1 MNIEQTFKD
10 FLTNLT
16 VINQENIES
25 RFGQI
30 TKRLNK
36 DFHNI
41 ESNTENGIY
50 IGSYG
55 RNTAISGISDLDLLF
70 VLPDELYTKYNNR
83 EGNKQSQL
91 LQDVKASIYKTYS
104 QSKVRGDGQVVVIEF
119 TNDYIELCP
128 TFKETDGSF
137 TYPDSNN
144 GGKWKKTNPTP
155 ESSKIIEFNEEC
167 NDNLINLCKFIRAWK
182 NKCGV
187 KISGL
192 LIDTFVYNFFISK
205 PDYKTYTF
213 DNYEILIR
221 DFFEYLKDLD
231 DNRSYWY
238 APGSNQH
245 VYKNKSNFKTKA
257 KKAFKNVEEAID
269 KNANSTVYEIW
280 RKVFGKAFP
289 YPQTIKESS
298 YNFST
303 SEEYIEERYPM
314 DISYML
320 RIDCEVTQAGF
331 RTELL
336 RLVKFLRKNKELIFF
351 VTDTDVPQP
360 YTVLWKVKNEGEVAN
375 LKDCLRGQIINSNR
389 GSDQRKEKSNFE
401 GAHFVECYIIKDG
414 FCVARDRIDVPISNV

>member
-10 FLTNLT
+10 FSTNLT
-16 VINQENIES
+16 IINQENIEN
-25 RFGQI
+25 RFEKI

-36 DFHNI
+36 DFHDI
-41 ESNTENGIY
+41 ESSSENGIY

-70 VLPDELYTKYNNR
+70 VLPDELYKKYDDR

-91 LQDVKASIYKTYS
+91 LQDVKTSIYKTYS
-104 QSKVRGDGQVVVIEF
+104 QSKVKGDGQVVIIEF

-128 TFKETDGSF
+128 AFKETDGSF

-155 ESSKIIEFNEEC
+155 ESAKIIEFDREC
-167 NDNLINLCKFIRAWK
+167 NNNLINLCRFIRAWK

-187 KISGL
+187 KIGGL
-192 LIDTFVYNFFISK
+192 LIDTLVYNFFFSI

-213 DNYEILIR
+213 DNYDILIR

-231 DNRSYWY
+231 DERSYWF

-280 RKVFGKAFP
+280 RKVFGKSFP
-289 YPQTIKESS
+289 YPQTIKELS
-298 YNFST
+298 YNYSR

-314 DISYML
+314 DINHML
-320 RIDCEVTQAGF
+320 RIDCDVTQEGF
-331 RTELL
+331 RPELL
-336 RLVKFLRKNKELIFF
+336 RLVKFLRKNKELVFF
-351 VTDTDVPQP
+351 VTNTDVPKP
-360 YTVLWKVKNEGEVAN
+360 YTVLWKVKNEGEIAN

-389 GSDQRKEKSNFE
+389 GSDRRKEKSNFQ

-414 FCVARDRIDVPISNV
+414 FCVARDRIDVPISTL